1 MLLAPRLD
9 FFSQLIRCG
18 QNLHYFE
25 YDTELQ
31 LIKTS
36 CMDAE
41 AYNLFFS
48 LGNCHDFLQGY
59 ISKNE
64 SNPLVLTNEIGLS
77 WICGFEVASG
87 NVCRVHVIGPAFNS
101 DASGKQLE
109 QALYQRGFTD
119 SVLESFLKQ
128 IEEIP
133 VIPISSWLQFGLMLH
148 FCITG
153 ENLETSDY
161 SYQTSRDV
169 LGQALDESN
178 LYSLPLT
185 TTWLAEQS
193 AMQMIEEGQLDY
205 KQSLSRLAQSV
216 EFVAPTN
223 GKNQLRNLKNSCIS
237 LITLATRAGIRGGID
252 SDSAYFIGNFY
263 ISRVEDALTL
273 SELMQLT
280 STMYEDFINRVHKIK
295 TQSDVSPAIQACCN
309 FIETHLSEKLTLK
322 SIASKV
328 NYSEYYMA
336 QKFKKE
342 IGLPV
347 TEYIKRK
354 RIENAKTMLRSTNK
368 SVVEIADE
376 LGYCNASYFTEA
388 FKSVE
393 NITPSEFR
401 ASWNKG

>member
-1 MLLAPRLD
+1 
-9 FFSQLIRCG
+9 
-18 QNLHYFE
+18 
-25 YDTELQ
+25 
-31 LIKTS
+31 
-36 CMDAE
+36 
-41 AYNLFFS
+41 
-48 LGNCHDFLQGY
+48 
-59 ISKNE
+59 
-64 SNPLVLTNEIGLS
+64 
-77 WICGFEVASG
+77 
-87 NVCRVHVIGPAFNS
+87 
-101 DASGKQLE
+101 
-109 QALYQRGFTD
+109 
-119 SVLESFLKQ
+119 
-128 IEEIP
+128 
-133 VIPISSWLQFGLMLH
+133 
-148 FCITG
+148 
-153 ENLETSDY
+153 
-161 SYQTSRDV
+161 
-169 LGQALDESN
+169 
-178 LYSLPLT
+178 
-185 TTWLAEQS
+185 
-193 AMQMIEEGQLDY
+193 
-205 KQSLSRLAQSV
+205 
-216 EFVAPTN
+216 
-223 GKNQLRNLKNSCIS
+223 

-273 SELMQLT
+273 SELMQIT
-280 STMYEDFINRVHKIK
+280 STMYEDFINRVHKVK